1 MNNCSK
7 VRIFVWLVILA
18 ITGLCGYIIY
28 MILPAKPNTPAYFY
42 KHYGITRRML
52 EETTSAYN
60 VAIEDMPIYGPD
72 PFPINYAKHELGWN
86 EQNNIVVRREDVES
100 VVQGVQSRCEMGP
113 SITLYLFHTRWMD
126 NRNFVGGGPLFM
138 MVSYDIHHELGRE
151 QDIVERI
158 NEPEFG
164 PDTGIDWQSLAEECD
179 PPAIYRNQE

>member
-72 PFPINYAKHELGWN
+72 PFPINYAKPILSG
-86 EQNNIVVRREDVES
+86 
-100 VVQGVQSRCEMGP
+100 
-113 SITLYLFHTRWMD
+113 
-126 NRNFVGGGPLFM
+126 
-138 MVSYDIHHELGRE
+138 
-151 QDIVERI
+151 
-158 NEPEFG
+158 
-164 PDTGIDWQSLAEECD
+164 
-179 PPAIYRNQE
+179 